1 MIFKKF
7 KADKPFKPVCGLT
20 HCYAHTPLAWKME
33 IYKMKIEMGESL
45 LQSYLKCQK
54 GCLLTQT
61 NWKTSSTWK
70 VDDTSFEKTEYIFN
84 KIQNHTDFSDVFKK
98 SSLEQCLKQAELN
111 VFGIDKDKL
120 YMVEVAFHENGLQ
133 YGGRL
138 DTKDR
143 VCKKLLRAY
152 LIGLAY
158 FPDYKYEIIFASPKV
173 NPATDET
180 IKDYFSV
187 LNRDFSD
194 DEKVK
199 FHYLANDEFKNSIL
213 LPTIKSSSDDAD
225 TSELFLRSLKLLDI
239 FNLLKSF
246 DNLETPHAFI
256 SEEKKQSTS
265 AEIPVVTQNS
275 VSNSYF
281 IDTVIE
287 FIPANEAQF
296 KQLLLQKKYARRT
309 WMYKDGRK
317 KVERWDAHNFKTS
330 SSLKGNIQ
338 STAHWRSRKDT
349 GLIKVIL
356 EII

>member
-1 MIFKKF
+1 
-7 KADKPFKPVCGLT
+7 
-20 HCYAHTPLAWKME
+20 
-33 IYKMKIEMGESL
+33 
-45 LQSYLKCQK
+45 
-54 GCLLTQT
+54 
-61 NWKTSSTWK
+61 
-70 VDDTSFEKTEYIFN
+70 
-84 KIQNHTDFSDVFKK
+84 
-98 SSLEQCLKQAELN
+98 
-111 VFGIDKDKL
+111 
-120 YMVEVAFHENGLQ
+120 MVEVAFHENGLQ

>member
-1 MIFKKF
+1 M
-7 KADKPFKPVCGLT
+7 
-20 HCYAHTPLAWKME
+20 
-33 IYKMKIEMGESL
+33 
-45 LQSYLKCQK
+45 
-54 GCLLTQT
+54 TQT

-70 VDDTSFEKTEYIFN
+70 VDNTSFEKIEYIFN

-98 SSLEQCLKQAELN
+98 SSLEQCLKQAELD
-111 VFGIDKDKL
+111 VIGIDKDKL

-152 LIGLAY
+152 LIGLSY

-194 DEKVK
+194 NEKVK
-199 FHYLANDEFKNSIL
+199 FYYLANEDFKNSIL
-213 LPTIKSSSDDAD
+213 LPTIQSASDDAD

-239 FNLLKSF
+239 FDLLKSF
-246 DNLETPHAFI
+246 DSLVSTPASI
-256 SEEKKQSTS
+256 SEENIQF
-265 AEIPVVTQNS
+265 APVEMPSITKNS
-275 VSNSYF
+275 PETNTYF

-287 FIPANEAQF
+287 FIPANETQF
-296 KQLLLQKKYARRT
+296 KQLLLQKKYAKRT
-309 WMYKDGRK
+309 WIYKDGRK
-317 KVERWDAHNFKTS
+317 KVETWDAHNFKNS

-338 STAHWRSRKDT
+338 STTHWRSRKDT